1 MCKTLN
7 EKGKALALAIGILAA
22 GLLPAPASAKMD
34 CHASYE
40 AAMTTINAKQVSAD
54 HREAAFRIA
63 HHAYDLCTI
72 GDEDQAKRFFE
83 KLNTNSN

>member
-1 MCKTLN
+1 MSRITVRKCKVLP
-7 EKGKALALAIGILAA
+7 LAIGLLSV
-22 GLLPAPASAKMD
+22 GLLPATASAKMD

-40 AAMTTINAKQVSAD
+40 AAMTTVNSKPLSPD

-72 GDEDQAKRFFE
+72 GDEDQAKRIFE
-83 KLNTNSN
+83 KLNANSN